1 MAFRINLV
9 TGVQVVCALSI
20 KEIYSHKKIIKK
32 NSKIQKKLIFTEMSI
47 YRNIGLM
54 LGRRG
59 GVRCGKSKKIKG
71 NL

>member
-1 MAFRINLV
+1 MAFRINLE

-54 LGRRG
+54 LGRKGRG
-59 GVRCGKSKKIKG
+59 KVWQVEKNKR
-71 NL
+71 

>member
-54 LGRRG
+54 LGRKGRG
-59 GVRCGKSKKIKG
+59 KVWQVEKNKR
-71 NL
+71 